1 MHGTN
6 IRKWLA
12 RTVVG
17 VGAIVTMWVTTGTW
31 DKEES
36 VALIG
41 WIVAA
46 ITSILVPPDQPH

>member
-6 IRKWLA
+6 VRKWLA

-17 VGAIVTMWVTTGTW
+17 AGAIVTMWVTTGTW

-41 WIVAA
+41 WMVAA
-46 ITSILVPPDQPH
+46 ITSVLVPPDPAS